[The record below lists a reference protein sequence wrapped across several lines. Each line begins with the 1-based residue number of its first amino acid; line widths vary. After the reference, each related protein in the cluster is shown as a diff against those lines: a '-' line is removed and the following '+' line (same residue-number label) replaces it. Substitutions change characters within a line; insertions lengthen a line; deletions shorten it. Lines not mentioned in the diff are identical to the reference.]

1 MIPKLS
7 AAPPAE
13 NSAVGGLETLT
24 AQQRAGLPSRAGR
37 PEAFRA
43 GGLPPGIFPPS
54 AQRSQLSGPST
65 VPRPAFHAGRAPLPG
80 SVNSSA
86 LPSLL
91 GQSRTAPATG
101 AGLFGNNGGNIKQ
114 GLKTGSESLGSQRGS
129 PGRGR
134 AVAAGGAAVGWGH
147 LGAWRRLSGKGS
159 RMFPSCPT
167 IGRPPALPGFLHQA
181 RSSS

>member
-7 AAPPAE
+7 AAPP
-13 NSAVGGLETLT
+13 SGK
-24 AQQRAGLPSRAGR
+24 
-37 PEAFRA
+37 
-43 GGLPPGIFPPS
+43 
-54 AQRSQLSGPST
+54 LSGRGTGDANST
-65 VPRPAFHAGRAPLPG
+65 AKGRAPLQGRKTRGFPSRRTASWHLPALRTAQPAVG
-80 SVNSSA
+80 PQHRSTA
-86 LPSLL
+86 CLPSRPGPSPGLCKQL
-91 GQSRTAPATG
+91 CSPLPPRPEQNSPCHW